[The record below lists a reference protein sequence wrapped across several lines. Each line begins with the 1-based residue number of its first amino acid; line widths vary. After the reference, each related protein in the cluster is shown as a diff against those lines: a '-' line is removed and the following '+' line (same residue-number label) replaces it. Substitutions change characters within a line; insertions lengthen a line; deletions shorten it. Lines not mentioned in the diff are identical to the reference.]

1 MSNASGS
8 HHLDHNIVP
17 AASRPQG
24 LAAVIDHVSGGLC
37 FIAMVIA
44 SICVALIIIIGTV
57 DTFGRAVM
65 NSPLMGAVELTESL
79 LATTIFLALPH
90 AQRHAQHVVVDI
102 IVHSFSTRWQLI
114 AFFFALVLTFLS
126 FLLLAIEAV
135 DGAHSAWLASEVSA
149 GYVPVPIWLAKLLS
163 AAGLIIAVLETA
175 RQIVWTILWPKDA
188 LSHRG
193 AASAEAVHL
202 EQD

>member
-1 MSNASGS
+1 MSNVSGS
-8 HHLDHNIVP
+8 HHLDGSIFP
-17 AASRPQG
+17 AAPQPQG
-24 LAAVIDHVSGGLC
+24 LAAAIDRISGGLC
-37 FIAMVIA
+37 FSAMVIA
-44 SICVALIIIIGTV
+44 SVCVAFIVIIGTV
-57 DTFGRAVM
+57 DTFGRALM
-65 NSPLMGAVELTESL
+65 NSPVMGAVELTESL
-79 LATTIFLALPH
+79 LATTIFLALPY

-102 IVHSFSTRWQLI
+102 VIQSFSTRWQLI
-114 AFFFALVLTFLS
+114 AFFCALVFTFLS
-126 FLLLAIEAV
+126 FLLLAVEAV
-135 DGAHSAWLASEVSA
+135 DGAHAAWLASEVSA

-163 AAGLIIAVLETA
+163 AAGLIIAVFETA

>member
-1 MSNASGS
+1 
-8 HHLDHNIVP
+8 
-17 AASRPQG
+17 
-24 LAAVIDHVSGGLC
+24 
-37 FIAMVIA
+37 MVIA